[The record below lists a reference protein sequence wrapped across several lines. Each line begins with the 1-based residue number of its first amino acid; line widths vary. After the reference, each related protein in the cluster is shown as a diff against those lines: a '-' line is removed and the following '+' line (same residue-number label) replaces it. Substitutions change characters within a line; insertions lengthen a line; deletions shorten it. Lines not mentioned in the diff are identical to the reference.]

1 MAFTLVRTP
10 TVFGNMAAE
19 IIKVTAD
26 ASTQNVQ
33 TRLGTVVGMSYGPVS
48 MNSSNIHIAVNSGA
62 GGTALAGVIGISGC
76 TSGDL
81 FYLTVYGR

>member
-1 MAFTLVRTP
+1 MAFTLVRNP
-10 TVFGNMAAE
+10 TVFGNEAVE

-26 ASTQNVQ
+26 AAESNIQ
-33 TRLGTVVGMSYGPVS
+33 TRLGVIVGFSYGPSS
-48 MNSSNIHIAVNSGA
+48 MNSSNIHIAINSNSTG
-62 GGTALAGVIGISGC
+62 LSSPGVVGISGC